1 MWWNEDV
8 LNDMIIGERSK
19 SLADISGVVE
29 KKLECAILEMLL
41 SLKLKGMCK
50 LEKGEVKMWKHSM
63 ST

>member
-1 MWWNEDV
+1 M

-50 LEKGEVKMWKHSM
+50 LEKGEVKM
-63 ST
+63 